1 MIAVEQGLAL
11 FSAQALAMPGI
22 TQEELLGSA
31 VVGRPRG
38 MDGDRQ
44 PARGVDA
51 DVQRS
56 HAKHARR
63 VYDPNMHGVDWAAIT
78 EQYRPLVYRIST
90 KSELRDVL
98 QQALGELSVLHVFVS
113 IRNEQPSLPD
123 GEPTACLGG
132 SLAHHDN
139 GLEVVRV
146 YTSGILA
153 APDSPLGAMAVDI
166 RPGDVIT
173 RVDGAQ
179 LNLTDAPLS
188 MNLLGR
194 LVCRCFSRLTRTQA
208 RAGRRG
214 GAAPGA
220 ASGRRRWAVRRRRR
234 RERNGDGPLRH
245 DDGCDDDS
253 VYSRSHASRALAR
266 TSHRPSHRRRETTP
280 IGHRACEVEEGD
292 QGRGREW

>member
-1 MIAVEQGLAL
+1 
-11 FSAQALAMPGI
+11 
-22 TQEELLGSA
+22 
-31 VVGRPRG
+31 
-38 MDGDRQ
+38 
-44 PARGVDA
+44 
-51 DVQRS
+51 
-56 HAKHARR
+56 
-63 VYDPNMHGVDWAAIT
+63 MHGVDWAAIT

-146 YTSGILA
+146 YDTSGILA

-194 LVCRCFSRLTRTQA
+194 LVCRCFSRLTRNPGSRRTTRRSSSWRSFRTPQV
-208 RAGRRG
+208 GRT
-214 GAAPGA
+214 AAP
-220 ASGRRRWAVRRRRR
+220 
-234 RERNGDGPLRH
+234 P
-245 DDGCDDDS
+245 
-253 VYSRSHASRALAR
+253 AR
-266 TSHRPSHRRRETTP
+266 TKWGRSPSPR
-280 IGHRACEVEEGD
+280 
-292 QGRGREW
+292 